1 MFWTG
6 FIIGAFVGANI
17 GVVVAGL
24 LVSAK
29 KNDAQDHLSETLM
42 DQVVMDEVQEVQ
54 GELPTL
60 PKPITYLDSYPHS

>member
-24 LVSAK
+24 LISVK

-42 DQVVMDEVQEVQ
+42 DQVGMDEVQELQ

-60 PKPITYLDSYPHS
+60 PKPITYLDRYPHS